1 MTRRTRND
9 TLVLTRVADFRRA
22 SQDQAQAANVARR
35 CRLALVRIDNA
46 RLDCAPDIGAQPA
59 SVLAARLELS
69 QRIALAR
76 LQADQALVRA
86 DSERVVFAA
95 ARTAARTALDLSI
108 EFKRSA
114 AGVEQRKRDARA
126 VPIAGSTRP

>member
-22 SQDQAQAANVARR
+22 SQDQVQAANVARR
-35 CRLALVRIDNA
+35 CRLALARIDNA
-46 RLDCAPDIGAQPA
+46 GLDCAAGIGAQPA

-76 LQADQALVRA
+76 LQADQAFARA

-95 ARTAARTALDLSI
+95 TRTAARTALDLSI

-114 AGVEQRKRDARA
+114 AGVEQRKCDARA
-126 VPIAGSTRP
+126 VPIAGSARP